1 MLLLPVRAANLPQF
15 LFLVSL
21 IIVGLTSISLA
32 SPKSSCLRN
41 CHLCQTMY
49 GSNFEGHLCAI
60 TCIKLRG
67 AIKPDCTDLVSIA
80 PYLDPTVLEILDH
93 NSIDDDA

>member
-1 MLLLPVRAANLPQF
+1 
-15 LFLVSL
+15 
-21 IIVGLTSISLA
+21 
-32 SPKSSCLRN
+32 
-41 CHLCQTMY
+41 MY

-80 PYLDPTVLEILDH
+80 PYLDPTVLEILDQ
-93 NSIDDDA
+93 SIDDEA